1 MPRNLKEKHWG
12 LEKDS
17 STIEL
22 GIYFWDKQKISRTM
36 SGDRRKDKNVLI
48 IYTGGTMGMRPGAD
62 GSLAPSAGYLTE
74 RIKEMPEMSQADMP
88 GYHII
93 EYDPLIDSSCMGPSH
108 WMKIASDIEH
118 HYDAYD
124 GFVVIMGTDTM
135 AYASSALSFMM
146 ENLGKTV
153 VFTGSQIPFFE
164 VYNDARRNFLVSTI
178 FASTRDFPEVC
189 VCFNDKILRA
199 NRTVKVNS
207 VSLDAFDSP
216 NFPPLA
222 TLGSNIVEN
231 KHLFLPKPTE
241 PLKVHKSL
249 DAHVVVLKL
258 VPGFDD
264 ECVHALV
271 EYSKTLK
278 AIVLELYGTGNGPS
292 NKQSLLDAIKAARAK
307 GIVVVAVSQCMK
319 GGVSLETYSMGREFQ
334 NAGIIAGGD
343 MTTEAC
349 TTKLAYLI
357 GCYDSKEAVEKL
369 IAENIRGEITCQGDF
384 PQKYFSHRD
393 KR

>member
-1 MPRNLKEKHWG
+1 MSEIIKKH
-12 LEKDS
+12 K
-17 STIEL
+17 
-22 GIYFWDKQKISRTM
+22 R
-36 SGDRRKDKNVLI
+36 VLI
-48 IYTGGTMGMRPGAD
+48 IYTGGTMGMRPGVD
-62 GSLAPSAGYLTE
+62 GSLSPSPGYLTE
-74 RIKEMPEMSQADMP
+74 KIKEMPEMSQQDMP
-88 GYHII
+88 DYEII
-93 EYDPLIDSSCMGPSH
+93 EYDPLIDSSCMGPLH
-108 WMKIASDIEH
+108 WMKIASDIEQ
-118 HYDAYD
+118 HYDAFD
-124 GFVVIMGTDTM
+124 GFVIIMGTDTM

-164 VYNDARRNFLVSTI
+164 VYNDARRNFLVSMI

-189 VCFNDKILRA
+189 ICFNDKILRA
-199 NRTVKVNS
+199 NRTVKVSS

-231 KHLFLPKPTE
+231 KHLFLPKPTK
-241 PLKVHKSL
+241 PLKVHKFL

-271 EYSKTLK
+271 AYSKTLK

-307 GIVVVAVSQCMK
+307 GIVVVAISQCMK

-357 GCYDSKEAVEKL
+357 GCVDSAEAIEKL
-369 IAENIRGEITCQGDF
+369 VAEDIRGEITREGDF
-384 PQKYFSHRD
+384 GKKYFSHRD
-393 KR
+393 KL